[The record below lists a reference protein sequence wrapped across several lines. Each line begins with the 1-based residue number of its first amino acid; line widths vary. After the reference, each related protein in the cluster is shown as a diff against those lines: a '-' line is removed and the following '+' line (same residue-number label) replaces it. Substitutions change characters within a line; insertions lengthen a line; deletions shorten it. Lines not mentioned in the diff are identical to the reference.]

1 MPRHPPCA
9 LKNLPHDHRTHRPTT
24 TTTGPLPRGKDPL
37 PAALGGDQSRTQA
50 PQPPPRRPKTT
61 PATAAAPVLKM
72 LASTIQFSNN
82 NPHTP
87 HSRAGATTIRPSPPP
102 AGRREPKTQH
112 HPPRTHHPSTTAPA
126 RGPAAQEP
134 VRPGRGL
141 LSQDP
146 TVRHGPLL
154 HRYVPH
160 RSTTTTTTGTTRKPA
175 VSGY

>member
-1 MPRHPPCA
+1 MITEHT
-9 LKNLPHDHRTHRPTT
+9 D
-24 TTTGPLPRGKDPL
+24 
-37 PAALGGDQSRTQA
+37 
-50 PQPPPRRPKTT
+50 PPPRPPAPSREGRTRCPQHWAAINHELRHHNDQAPPKG
-61 PATAAAPVLKM
+61 PPSAAAPVLKM

-87 HSRAGATTIRPSPPP
+87 HSRAGVTTTRPSPPP
-102 AGRREPKTQH
+102 AGRREPKTHH

-160 RSTTTTTTGTTRKPA
+160 RSTTTTTTGATRIPR
-175 VSGY
+175 